1 MSKKIQVNSKL
12 QKYATN
18 FFRILSVCM
27 VPIAAFV
34 PSVRLNASSLYT
46 L

>member
-1 MSKKIQVNSKL
+1 MSKKIQVNSKI

-34 PSVRLNASSLYT
+34 PSVKFNSPTLY
-46 L
+46 